1 VEQKAPSSAPCKLII
16 RGLTSSGQKFRPS
29 DWAERLCGH
38 MATFKHRRIY
48 FSPKLRPAVIE
59 GIKCVIVDIDLVQT
73 HPKVHQTVLDFANTN
88 DLGLIEEKS

>member
-1 VEQKAPSSAPCKLII
+1 MEQQAPSSVPSKLII

-59 GIKCVIVDIDLVQT
+59 GIKCVIVDVNLVNS
-73 HPKVHQTVLDFANTN
+73 HPKIYKTVMDFATTN
-88 DLGLIEEKS
+88 DLGLIEEYS

>member
-1 VEQKAPSSAPCKLII
+1 MDEQTNLPTCMII
-16 RGLTSSGQKFRPS
+16 KGVTEDGRKFRPS

-59 GIKCVIVDIDLVQT
+59 GIKCVIVDLSIIESD
-73 HPKVHQTVLDFANTN
+73 PKIHQTVISFAKSN
-88 DLGLIEEKS
+88 GLEEIFK